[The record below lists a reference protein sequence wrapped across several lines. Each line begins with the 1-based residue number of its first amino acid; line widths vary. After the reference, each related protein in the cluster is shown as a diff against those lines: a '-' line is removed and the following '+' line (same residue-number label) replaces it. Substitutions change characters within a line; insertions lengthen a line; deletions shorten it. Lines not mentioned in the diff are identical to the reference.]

1 MASSFKGY
9 LVRKNKIKNVH
20 VGEQPGDNKLKKQ
33 KA

>member
-9 LVRKNKIKNVH
+9 LEKNKIKNVH